1 MAMNNIVEL
10 IIKQEKQLFMRKD
23 PVAVLR
29 ELVDDEFIEIG
40 SSSTMYDKNEVIR
53 WLASEDPSEVEGLKF
68 KAMFLSE
75 DVILLT
81 YISVTNRPG
90 LDEPKHA
97 MRSSVWRRSA
107 GSWRMVFHQGTP
119 IK

>member
-1 MAMNNIVEL
+1 MNNIVEL

-23 PVAVLR
+23 PVAVLS
-29 ELVDDEFIEIG
+29 ELIDDEFIEIG

-53 WLASEDPSEVEGLKF
+53 WLRSGGPSEVEGLKF

-75 DVILLT
+75 RIILLT

-90 LDEPKHA
+90 LDQPKQA
-97 MRSSVWRRSA
+97 MRSSVWKQSA
-107 GSWRMVFHQGTP
+107 GRWRMVFHQGTP
-119 IK
+119 IN